1 MPTYTFC
8 CNKCNYKFELFF
20 TIQKYKNNQI
30 CEKCGGVSN
39 RSYEDDLKSINT
51 SIRLADSEVKTL
63 DHLAKRN
70 NEKFS
75 EDQKHHLY
83 VKHNSYKE
91 GFDKTKSLPAG
102 MSRMEKPQTKTKW
115 TDNGKGRKRKKSR

>member
-8 CNKCNYKFELFF
+8 CDKCKHKFELFF
-20 TIQKYKNNQI
+20 TIQDYSDKQL
-30 CEKCGGVSN
+30 CEKCGRSAN
-39 RSYEDDLKSINT
+39 RSYEDDLGSI
-51 SIRLADSEVKTL
+51 SSSVKLADSEVKTL

-70 NEKFS
+70 NERFS
-75 EDQKHHLY
+75 DDQKHHLY

-102 MSRMEKPQTKTKW
+102 MNRIDKPKSKTKW
-115 TDNGKGRKRKKSR
+115 TDNGPTTKRRKSR

>member
-8 CNKCNYKFELFF
+8 CDKCQHKFELFF
-20 TIQKYKNNQI
+20 TIQSYKDQQV
-30 CEKCGGVSN
+30 CEKCGSISQ
-39 RSYEDDLKSINT
+39 RSYEDDLGSINT
-51 SIRLADSEVKTL
+51 SIKLADSEVKTL

-70 NEKFS
+70 NDRFS

-91 GFDKTKSLPAG
+91 NFDKTKDLPAG
-102 MSRMEKPQTKTKW
+102 MTRIEKPKFKTKW
-115 TDNGKGRKRKKSR
+115 TEDGKRTKRNTGR

>member
-8 CNKCNYKFELFF
+8 CDKCKHKFELFF
-20 TIQKYKNNQI
+20 TIRSYKDKQV
-30 CEKCGGVSN
+30 CAKCGLTAS
-39 RSYEDDLKSINT
+39 RSYEDDLGSINT
-51 SIRLADSEVKTL
+51 SVKLADCEVKTL

-70 NEKFS
+70 NERFS

-91 GFDKTKSLPAG
+91 GFDKTKSLPTG
-102 MSRMEKPQTKTKW
+102 MSRIDRPKSKTKW
-115 TDNGKGRKRKKSR
+115 TENGSTTKRRKSR

>member
-8 CNKCNYKFELFF
+8 CDKCKHKFELFF
-20 TIQKYKNNQI
+20 TIQDYNDKQL
-30 CEKCGGVSN
+30 CEKCGRSAN
-39 RSYEDDLKSINT
+39 RSYEDDLGSI
-51 SIRLADSEVKTL
+51 SASVKLADSEVKTL

-70 NEKFS
+70 NERFS
-75 EDQKHHLY
+75 DDQKHHLY

-102 MSRMEKPQTKTKW
+102 MNRIDKPKSKTKW
-115 TDNGKGRKRKKSR
+115 TDNGPTTKRRKSR